1 MFKIPMENT
10 NVQNSNG
17 KYEMFKIPN
26 GKYEMFNFPMENMK
40 CSKFL

>member
-26 GKYEMFNFPMENMK
+26 GKYEMFK
-40 CSKFL
+40 ILVKATKV